1 VSDET
6 LLEVGRVVRAHGLDG
21 RVVVELLSN
30 RDERVRPGARLVGP
44 GGVLV
49 IVGSSS
55 AGSTA
60 GRTRW
65 LVSFEGVDS
74 REAAEELRG
83 SVLQAPPIE
92 EAGALWVHE
101 LIGSQVYDEE
111 GSEIGAVASVE
122 ANPASDLLIL
132 DSGLLIPLTFV
143 TAQAAGR
150 LTVRLP
156 PGLLDL

>member
-6 LLEVGRVVRAHGLDG
+6 LLEVGQVVRPHGLEG
-21 RVVVELLSN
+21 RVVLELWTN
-30 RDERVRPGARLVGP
+30 RGERVRPGARLVGP

-49 IVGSSS
+49 IVRSSR

-60 GRTRW
+60 GRARW

-74 REAAEELRG
+74 REAAEDLRG
-83 SVLQAPPIE
+83 SVLRALPIE
-92 EAGALWVHE
+92 ESGALWVHE
-101 LIGSQVYDEE
+101 LIGSHVYDEE

-122 ANPASDLLIL
+122 ANPASDLLVL
-132 DSGLLIPLTFV
+132 DSGQLIPLTFV
-143 TAQAAGR
+143 TDQAAGR
-150 LTVRLP
+150 LTVSLP